1 MNARKPNGFFIHADR
16 FATISTMLSF
26 AEIGRLIT
34 AVCAYF
40 ETGETPASRSR
51 KFLACFELLREDIDR
66 DVARYRDICER
77 NREFANRRWQ
87 GADSSSASSPSPK
100 DAKACSG
107 MPAHADACLHNAT
120 QPNTTQPN
128 TTQSNTTQSNTAQP
142 NAAQPNAAQPNAAQ
156 PNAAKARVPAGTKAP
171 QRNSPFGTQTK
182 GDLSAHDD
190 PRFTGCTLL

>member
-1 MNARKPNGFFIHADR
+1 MNAKKPSGFFIHADR

-100 DAKACSG
+100 DAKACAG
-107 MPAHADACLHNAT
+107 MPAHADACLHNA
-120 QPNTTQPN
+120 TQPN

-142 NAAQPNAAQPNAAQ
+142 NAA
-156 PNAAKARVPAGTKAP
+156 KARVPSGTKAP
-171 QRNSPFGTQTK
+171 QGNASSFGTQTK
-182 GDLSAHDD
+182 GEISAHDD